1 VARIFV
7 FIYVIILLLPW
18 KAEGSEPGLVWR
30 DGSGFDAGTIAET
43 ASEETPGVAS
53 GPGSG
58 TATGTIPAAE
68 RNDCTFTPA
77 LNGNAT
83 ACEGSSGNV
92 YTTDPGGTGYTWA
105 ISAGG
110 FISAGGGTNTVTV
123 TWTTAGAQWISID
136 FTSATG
142 CTTTAPTVLDVT
154 VNALLPASLTI
165 VVSAN
170 PVCQGTTANFTAT
183 PANGGATPSY
193 QWQVNGVNQG
203 TNSPNFSY
211 VPANNDQ
218 VKCIMTSSYGCAT
231 GSPATSN
238 TVLMAV
244 SNNLPVSVSI
254 VASPSGQ
261 ICQGTIVTY
270 TATPVNGGSSPSY
283 QWMVNGVNSGT
294 NSATFSYAP
303 ANAEVIS
310 CVLTSNT
317 PCASGNPATSNAITA
332 NVIASIPVSVSI
344 SASNNPVCAGVPVTF
359 TATPVN
365 GGSNPTYQW
374 VVNSAGAGTNSATF
388 IYSPA
393 NGDLVSCYLLS
404 SLGSCVTNN
413 PATSNVITMTV
424 YLVLPVSISISAS
437 ANPICAGTSVTFT
450 AAPVNGG
457 PTPTLQWKVNG
468 VNVGTNSSTY
478 TYIPLNNDLISCI
491 LTSSEPCPLGSPAAS
506 NTIAMSVSTVLPVN
520 VSIAASANPSCPGA
534 AVTYTATPVNGG
546 SLPIYEWYLNGLVV
560 GGLGATYT
568 YIPSAGDQVQ
578 CRLTS
583 YLSCTTNNPAFSNV
597 ITMSLATALPVSVTI
612 TASQNP
618 FCQGNPVNF
627 TATPVNGGNT
637 PIYNWQ
643 VNGVS
648 QMINGPNFSYIPS
661 NGDVVWCI
669 IASNAYCAT
678 GNPAASNTLV
688 MIQSPDPPL
697 PVSVSITASANPVC
711 SGSPV
716 TIHGSPVNGG
726 SAPVYQWRVNG
737 LPAGTNSADLTY
749 IPVNGDLVSCILSSS
764 LFCTSGN
771 PASSNNIQVSVS
783 PYLPVSVSISATANP
798 VCLGTT
804 VIFTATPV
812 NGGSSPAYQWKVN
825 GVNAGSGTS
834 TYSYAPANGDLVSCI
849 LTSSLSC
856 PTGSPAT
863 SNVLA
868 MTVNSNPVS
877 VSISASANP
886 VCSGSPVTVH
896 GSPVNG
902 GSAPVYQW
910 MVNGL
915 PAGTNS
921 ADLTYIPVNGDLVSC
936 ILTSNFSCPTGSPA
950 TSNTITMTVNNP
962 LPVSITI
969 SASGNPVCSGS
980 PVTVH
985 GSPVNGGSAP
995 VYQWKVNGLPTGT
1008 NSADL
1013 TYIPVNGDLVSCIL
1027 TSSASCISGN
1037 PATSNVISMTVNA
1050 SMPVSV
1056 NISASSNPVCQ
1067 GNPVTFN
1074 ASPVN
1079 GGPAPGYQ
1087 WKLNGSNVG
1096 TNSSSYAYVPVN
1108 GDLVTCILTSSYTCG
1123 TGNPATSN
1131 LVTMIVLPYLPV
1143 SVTISA
1149 SANPVCSGSPVTVH
1163 GSPVNGGSAPVYQW
1177 LVNGVPA
1184 GTNSA
1189 DLTYIP
1195 VNGDLVSCIL
1205 TSSYA
1210 CASWNPATS
1219 NVITMAVN
1227 PSEPVSISITSSAN
1241 PSCNGSPVTV
1251 HGSPVNGG
1259 SAPVYQ
1265 WKVNGLPAG
1274 TNSAD
1279 LTYIPVNGDLVSC
1292 ILTSNSTCPTGN
1304 PALSNIIL
1312 QSVLPNLPV
1321 SVTIAASANPSCQ
1334 GVSVTFTASTL
1345 NGGGSPSYQWKVN
1358 GLNAGFNSNTYSY
1371 IPLNGDLVSCILTSN
1386 LLCATGNP
1394 ALSNIIPQ
1402 SVNPSQPVSVTIT
1415 PSSNPAC
1422 TGSTVVFTAVPTN
1435 GGPGPSYQWKV
1446 NGTNAGTNSST
1457 FAYTPANGDLVSCI
1471 LTSNTTCPTGNPAT
1485 SNTITMQVSP
1495 GLTISCSIQAFY
1507 NPSCQGGTVLYNAY
1521 PTNGGSNPS
1530 YQWQVNGVNVGTN
1543 NFQFFYIPVNG
1554 DLVSCILTS
1563 SYGCPLVNPV
1573 TSNIITQS
1581 VVPNLGGVGVSVA
1594 ASANP
1599 CCAGDSVTFTATVT
1613 NGGLTPTYQWQ
1624 VNHVNV
1630 GYNSPN
1636 YKYPPVNGDTI
1647 VCVLLSSLT
1656 CTSGNPASSFP
1667 LRMTVL
1673 PTNAVSVS
1681 ITTSSTLVCQGTD
1694 ASFTAAVVNP
1704 GSSPVYQWKVNGVNS
1719 GTNSTSFTY
1728 TPSNGDLVSCI
1739 LTSDIGCPAGNPATS
1754 NMITLTVDAIFP
1766 VSITISSPVTTV
1778 CAGSPVTVHGSPVN
1792 GGSAPVYQWLV
1803 NGLPAGTNSAD
1814 LTYIPVNGD
1823 LVSCILT
1830 SSLSCS
1836 SGSPATSNTIPLTVN
1851 PYLTPSVTI
1860 NTPTNA
1866 VCSGTLVT
1874 FTAFPVNGGSSPVYQ
1889 WQVNGTNAGTNSST
1903 FSFVPSNNDLV
1914 SCILTSSY
1922 SCLTANPVTSNV
1934 IQITVNPMLPVS
1946 LVIST
1951 PVNPVC
1957 DGSPVTVYGS
1967 PVNGGSAPSYQW
1979 LVNGLNYG
1987 ANSPLF
1993 SYIPSNNDL
2002 VSCILTSNALCS
2014 TGNPATSNTIQISTV
2029 PSLPV
2034 SITISASANPVCN
2047 GSPVTVHGSPVNGGS
2062 APSYQWLV
2070 NGLPAG
2076 TNSAD
2081 LTYIPVNGDLVSCIL
2096 TSSYGC
2102 PAGNPATSN
2111 TVTMGVTPSQP
2122 VSITISTT
2130 TNPVCNGS
2138 PVTVHGSPVNGG
2150 PAPVYQWMVNGL
2162 PAGTNSADLT
2172 YIPVNGDLVSCILTS
2187 NTICPTGNP
2196 AQSNNITLTVNPYL
2210 PVSITIS
2217 TPVNPV
2223 CNGSPVTVHGSPVN
2237 GGSAP
2242 VYQWLVNGQPA
2253 GTNSADLTYI
2263 PVNGDLV
2270 SCILSSSLSCIS
2282 GNPATSN
2289 LIQLTVNPN
2298 LPVGVTITA
2307 SNNPSCPGSPVT
2319 FHGSPVNG
2327 GSAPVYQWLVN
2338 GLPAGTNSADLTF
2351 TPALGDLV
2359 SCILTSNAA
2368 CISGNPATSNTIIVS
2383 NTAPAPV
2390 SVTTTASANPVCQG
2404 SSSTFTAI
2412 PVNGGSNPAFQWKV
2426 NGVNSGTNS
2435 STFTYNPSTN
2445 DLVSCI
2451 LTSSYGCPTGNPAT
2465 SNTVYMTV
2473 SPLLP
2478 VSVTV
2483 TTPQNPVCEN
2493 SPTTFTAN
2501 PVNGGPNPSYQWK
2514 VNGIN
2519 SGTSSSAFTYI
2530 PLNNDLVSCILT
2542 SNTQCA
2548 GGNPA
2553 TSPPL
2558 TVGVTPGIPVSVSI
2572 TASGN
2577 SICAGTVVTFTASP
2591 VNGGLTPNYQW
2602 VVNGSGAGSSSPVF
2616 IYTPANGDQ
2625 VSCYLQSSI
2634 ANCAVNNPAASN
2646 VIAMTVYTVLPVSI
2660 SISASANPLCSGSP
2674 VTVHGSP
2681 VNGGSAPVYQWMVNG
2696 LPAGTNSADLTYT
2709 PFNGDLVSCILLS
2722 SYPCPTGNPAAS
2734 NTIAMSVIPVL
2745 PVSVSVGASANP
2757 VCAGTS
2763 VTFTAIPVN
2772 GGVLPIYQWYKNGLA
2787 VGTMSSTYTYIP
2799 VNGDQVWCQVTS
2811 YLTCTTGNPAL
2822 SNTVQMTVNPSDPV
2836 SLSITASAN
2845 PFCTGSPVTINGSP
2859 VNGGSAPV
2867 YQWLVNGVTVGTNS
2881 PTYTYMPSNGD
2892 AVTCNLTS
2900 SAQCPVPL
2908 TAGSNTLVMLLSP
2921 DPVAP
2926 VTVSINVSANPVC
2939 TLNPVMFTATP
2950 VNGGS
2955 SPAYQWKVNG
2965 SNQGISSTVF
2975 SYTPAN
2981 ADQVKCVLT
2990 SSSVCA
2996 TGNPATSNIITIIK
3010 QPLLVSV
3017 DLCNP
3022 VTTHDGKP
3030 FILGFG
3036 LPLGGTWSGVG
3047 VTGNIFT
3054 PASVPPGRDTVTVT
3068 YNCTNVAGC
3077 SAASSEV
3084 VHLYPSTA
3092 GFVCGSPFTD
3102 PRDSKS
3108 YPSVLIGAQCWMA
3121 QNLDYG
3127 TFLSVT
3133 TYQTDNCLAEKYC
3146 YNDLPANCPLKGAL
3160 YQWDELLQY
3169 QGAPGSQGLCPPA
3182 WHIPIQAEWTAMET
3196 VLYGAGNA
3204 GDSLKAGGFS
3214 GFNALLPGI
3223 IYSKTTWKFNG
3234 FATFFWT
3241 STITSLD
3248 RALSHALNQPDKSVS
3263 YYPAL
3268 RSNAFSVRCVKD

>member
-1 VARIFV
+1 MCI
-7 FIYVIILLLPW
+7 
-18 KAEGSEPGLVWR
+18 R
-30 DGSGFDAGTIAET
+30 DS
-43 ASEETPGVAS
+43 
-53 GPGSG
+53 
-58 TATGTIPAAE
+58 
-68 RNDCTFTPA
+68 
-77 LNGNAT
+77 
-83 ACEGSSGNV
+83 
-92 YTTDPGGTGYTWA
+92 
-105 ISAGG
+105 
-110 FISAGGGTNTVTV
+110 
-123 TWTTAGAQWISID
+123 
-136 FTSATG
+136 
-142 CTTTAPTVLDVT
+142 
-154 VNALLPASLTI
+154 
-165 VVSAN
+165 
-170 PVCQGTTANFTAT
+170 
-183 PANGGATPSY
+183 
-193 QWQVNGVNQG
+193 
-203 TNSPNFSY
+203 
-211 VPANNDQ
+211 
-218 VKCIMTSSYGCAT
+218 
-231 GSPATSN
+231 
-238 TVLMAV
+238 
-244 SNNLPVSVSI
+244 
-254 VASPSGQ
+254 
-261 ICQGTIVTY
+261 
-270 TATPVNGGSSPSY
+270 
-283 QWMVNGVNSGT
+283 
-294 NSATFSYAP
+294 
-303 ANAEVIS
+303 
-310 CVLTSNT
+310 
-317 PCASGNPATSNAITA
+317 
-332 NVIASIPVSVSI
+332 
-344 SASNNPVCAGVPVTF
+344 
-359 TATPVN
+359 
-365 GGSNPTYQW
+365 
-374 VVNSAGAGTNSATF
+374 
-388 IYSPA
+388 
-393 NGDLVSCYLLS
+393 
-404 SLGSCVTNN
+404 
-413 PATSNVITMTV
+413 
-424 YLVLPVSISISAS
+424 
-437 ANPICAGTSVTFT
+437 
-450 AAPVNGG
+450 
-457 PTPTLQWKVNG
+457 
-468 VNVGTNSSTY
+468 
-478 TYIPLNNDLISCI
+478 
-491 LTSSEPCPLGSPAAS
+491 
-506 NTIAMSVSTVLPVN
+506 
-520 VSIAASANPSCPGA
+520 
-534 AVTYTATPVNGG
+534 
-546 SLPIYEWYLNGLVV
+546 
-560 GGLGATYT
+560 
-568 YIPSAGDQVQ
+568 
-578 CRLTS
+578 
-583 YLSCTTNNPAFSNV
+583 
-597 ITMSLATALPVSVTI
+597 
-612 TASQNP
+612 
-618 FCQGNPVNF
+618 
-627 TATPVNGGNT
+627 
-637 PIYNWQ
+637 
-643 VNGVS
+643 
-648 QMINGPNFSYIPS
+648 
-661 NGDVVWCI
+661 
-669 IASNAYCAT
+669 
-678 GNPAASNTLV
+678 
-688 MIQSPDPPL
+688 
-697 PVSVSITASANPVC
+697 
-711 SGSPV
+711 
-716 TIHGSPVNGG
+716 
-726 SAPVYQWRVNG
+726 
-737 LPAGTNSADLTY
+737 
-749 IPVNGDLVSCILSSS
+749 
-764 LFCTSGN
+764 
-771 PASSNNIQVSVS
+771 
-783 PYLPVSVSISATANP
+783 
-798 VCLGTT
+798 
-804 VIFTATPV
+804 
-812 NGGSSPAYQWKVN
+812 
-825 GVNAGSGTS
+825 
-834 TYSYAPANGDLVSCI
+834 
-849 LTSSLSC
+849 
-856 PTGSPAT
+856 
-863 SNVLA
+863 
-868 MTVNSNPVS
+868 
-877 VSISASANP
+877 
-886 VCSGSPVTVH
+886 
-896 GSPVNG
+896 
-902 GSAPVYQW
+902 
-910 MVNGL
+910 
-915 PAGTNS
+915 
-921 ADLTYIPVNGDLVSC
+921 
-936 ILTSNFSCPTGSPA
+936 
-950 TSNTITMTVNNP
+950 
-962 LPVSITI
+962 
-969 SASGNPVCSGS
+969 
-980 PVTVH
+980 
-985 GSPVNGGSAP
+985 
-995 VYQWKVNGLPTGT
+995 
-1008 NSADL
+1008 
-1013 TYIPVNGDLVSCIL
+1013 
-1027 TSSASCISGN
+1027 
-1037 PATSNVISMTVNA
+1037 
-1050 SMPVSV
+1050 
-1056 NISASSNPVCQ
+1056 
-1067 GNPVTFN
+1067 
-1074 ASPVN
+1074 
-1079 GGPAPGYQ
+1079 
-1087 WKLNGSNVG
+1087 
-1096 TNSSSYAYVPVN
+1096 
-1108 GDLVTCILTSSYTCG
+1108 
-1123 TGNPATSN
+1123 
-1131 LVTMIVLPYLPV
+1131 
-1143 SVTISA
+1143 
-1149 SANPVCSGSPVTVH
+1149 
-1163 GSPVNGGSAPVYQW
+1163 
-1177 LVNGVPA
+1177 
-1184 GTNSA
+1184 
-1189 DLTYIP
+1189 
-1195 VNGDLVSCIL
+1195 
-1205 TSSYA
+1205 
-1210 CASWNPATS
+1210 
-1219 NVITMAVN
+1219 
-1227 PSEPVSISITSSAN
+1227 
-1241 PSCNGSPVTV
+1241 
-1251 HGSPVNGG
+1251 
-1259 SAPVYQ
+1259 
-1265 WKVNGLPAG
+1265 
-1274 TNSAD
+1274 

-2062 APSYQWLV
+2062 APSYQWL
-2070 NGLPAG
+2070 
-2076 TNSAD
+2076 
-2081 LTYIPVNGDLVSCIL
+2081 
-2096 TSSYGC
+2096 
-2102 PAGNPATSN
+2102 
-2111 TVTMGVTPSQP
+2111 
-2122 VSITISTT
+2122 
-2130 TNPVCNGS
+2130 
-2138 PVTVHGSPVNGG
+2138 
-2150 PAPVYQWMVNGL
+2150 VNGL